1 MGGQF
6 QESTPGAIFYIP
18 FVAGSIGFCR
28 AFFWVV
34 STPVQLRKS
43 TLFSNGKISDCFLHP
58 SLSVLPTP
66 KV

>member
-34 STPVQLRKS
+34 STPVRLRKS
-43 TLFSNGKISDCFLHP
+43 TLFSNGKNQ
-58 SLSVLPTP
+58 
-66 KV
+66 